1 MSCRTEE
8 LHRFPAWQPVVAIQ
22 PGGPAL
28 RPEGAGEVFEWK
40 SFWTLDLTKN
50 APDDTWRFIS
60 WWFVMFV
67 FLKWTPVAWKH
78 AWLRAVQCRTW
89 SKWLLLFWPHFQKI
103 SSNIM
108 STLGATKLSSFQTWV
123 IRTPKSLSV
132 SFQIRKEKVPKKQF
146 FWQFCSSDPGYTMGR
161 CCSVSA
167 YYDQY
172 GGHAVCLKLA
182 DLSPRP
188 LLFLRN
194 VLGSERL
201 VMSIISYG
209 PRWYILFYT
218 LQWETIETTS
228 PRDLRNQSSA
238 LGQRTAQSLRTACH
252 AWKVESGPRI
262 RWELNGD
269 P

>member
-1 MSCRTEE
+1 MHLMIHEDSSVDDLSC
-8 LHRFPAWQPVVAIQ
+8 LFFLSGHRW
-22 PGGPAL
+22 L
-28 RPEGAGEVFEWK
+28 E
-40 SFWTLDLTKN
+40 
-50 APDDTWRFIS
+50 
-60 WWFVMFV
+60 
-67 FLKWTPVAWKH
+67 KH

-201 VMSIISYG
+201 VMSIILYD
-209 PRWYILFYT
+209 PRWYILFHT
-218 LQWETIETTS
+218 FS
-228 PRDLRNQSSA
+228 MGNHRNHQPKRSS
-238 LGQRTAQSLRTACH
+238 QPIISS
-252 AWKVESGPRI
+252 WPK
-262 RWELNGD
+262 NGSILTD
-269 P
+269 CVPCVKSWVRA